1 MKRTKAQYHYSI
13 RRCKNAVG
21 FIKNDK
27 LLGALIEG
35 DKDLFAAIKKLR
47 ESKKEV
53 ASVVDNKI
61 GPQNI
66 ANHFGK
72 QYKNLYNQ
80 QESRNDMNELLEDIC
95 HIDDEQVDLADL
107 ITSKLVKEI
116 MQDKIKSNKS
126 DVQQDFNSDCLKNSP
141 DILYAQLALV
151 LKSLLIHGFMP
162 AILLLCAIV
171 PLVKD
176 PSGSLDDSSNYRGIA
191 ISSLFL
197 KVWDDLGSDEL
208 QFGFKKNSSCSLCT
222 WSVLET
228 INYYKRGGSVVFGC
242 LLDCQ
247 KAFDTVDHVKLFKKI
262 RERIPLIFVRILL
275 VIYIDQRCYVRWN
288 GAKSEEFNVMNG
300 VRQGAVLSP
309 LLFSIY
315 INELIQKLR
324 YSGIGCWI
332 GNKFSGI
339 FAYAD
344 DLIILAPRREALQRM
359 IEISETFMTEH
370 KIFFSTKKTKCMY
383 FATNRS
389 DSKDIIKKV

>member
-1 MKRTKAQYHYSI
+1 M
-13 RRCKNAVG
+13 
-21 FIKNDK
+21 
-27 LLGALIEG
+27 GALIEG
-35 DKDLFAAIKKLR
+35 DKDLFAAVKKLR

-116 MQDKIKSNKS
+116 IQDRIKSNKS

-197 KVWDDLGSDEL
+197 K
-208 QFGFKKNSSCSLCT
+208 
-222 WSVLET
+222 
-228 INYYKRGGSVVFGC
+228 
-242 LLDCQ
+242 
-247 KAFDTVDHVKLFKKI
+247 
-262 RERIPLIFVRILL
+262 
-275 VIYIDQRCYVRWN
+275 
-288 GAKSEEFNVMNG
+288 
-300 VRQGAVLSP
+300 
-309 LLFSIY
+309 
-315 INELIQKLR
+315 
-324 YSGIGCWI
+324 SGIGSSSCFVGMI
-332 GNKFSGI
+332 L
-339 FAYAD
+339 
-344 DLIILAPRREALQRM
+344 DLMNSNLDLRRTAPALCALGQFWKQSTILKGGVL
-359 IEISETFMTEH
+359 
-370 KIFFSTKKTKCMY
+370 
-383 FATNRS
+383 
-389 DSKDIIKKV
+389 